1 MKILIIASQ
10 SRYEKFM
17 PEDGIAR
24 RCELVYR
31 PVGTLN
37 GALLEAA
44 GDAEVILADAIATV
58 DADLIAQMPN
68 LRLIHSEGAAYDRID
83 GAAARERGVYVC
95 NNQGANAQAVAEQAI
110 LLMLGLLRFVE
121 GGHRAVLDGR
131 QINIKEEKMVSGITE
146 LRDCT
151 VGLVG
156 FGNIARQTALLLHAF
171 GANCLYYSPH
181 RKDGETE
188 ARYCVEYRSLDDLL
202 AQSDI
207 VSLHS
212 AVTPETVGM
221 MNRETLGRMKPGAF
235 LVNTARGDLVD
246 QEALV
251 QALASGHLEGA
262 GLDTLTP
269 EPVTRDNPLVRF
281 AAEHP
286 CRILFSP
293 HIGGVTTGCFRRM
306 HSRMW
311 DNVAAVERGERPT
324 CVVNG
329 VSNPKTAV

>member
-24 RCELVYR
+24 RCKLVYR
-31 PVGTLN
+31 PVGTAN
-37 GALLEAA
+37 AELLEAA
-44 GDAEVILADAIATV
+44 GDADVILADAIATV

-83 GAAARERGVYVC
+83 GEAARGRGIYVC
-95 NNQGANAQAVAEQAI
+95 NNQGANAQAVAEQA
-110 LLMLGLLRFVE
+110 LMLMLGLLRFVE
-121 GGHRAVLDGR
+121 EGHRAVLDGR
-131 QINIKEEKMVSGITE
+131 QIDLKEAKMVSGITE

-156 FGNIARQTALLLHAF
+156 FGNIAKQTALLLRAF

-188 ARYCVEYRSLDDLL
+188 AQYHVGYRSLDALL
-202 AQSDI
+202 SQCDI

-221 MNRETLGRMKPGAF
+221 MNAETLGRMKTGAY

-246 QEALV
+246 QQALV
-251 QALASGHLEGA
+251 QALASGHLRGA

-281 AAEHP
+281 AAENP
-286 CRILFSP
+286 GRILFSP

-311 DNVAAVERGERPT
+311 ENVAAVANHQRPM

-329 VSNPKTAV
+329 VR

>member
-24 RCELVYR
+24 RCQLVYR
-31 PVGTLN
+31 PVGTPD

-44 GDAEVILADAIATV
+44 GDAEVILADAIAPV
-58 DADLIAQMPN
+58 SADLIAQMPN

-83 GAAARERGVYVC
+83 GAAARERDIYVC
-95 NNQGANAQAVAEQAI
+95 NNQGANAQAVAEQAL
-110 LLMLGLLRFVE
+110 LLMLGLLRFVDE
-121 GGHRAVLDGR
+121 GHRAVLEGR
-131 QINIKEEKMVSGITE
+131 QIDLKEAKMVSGITE

-156 FGNIARQTALLLHAF
+156 FGNIARETALLLHAF
-171 GANCLYYSPH
+171 GASCLYYSPH
-181 RKDGETE
+181 RKSGETE
-188 ARYCVEYRSLDDLL
+188 AQYHVEYCPLDQLL
-202 AQSDI
+202 ARCDI

-221 MNRETLGRMKPGAF
+221 MNRETLGRMKPGAY

-246 QEALV
+246 QQALV
-251 QALASGHLEGA
+251 QALASGHLGGA

-286 CRILFSP
+286 GRILFSP

-311 DNVAAVERGERPT
+311 NNVAAVAAGERPT

-329 VSNPKTAV
+329 VD